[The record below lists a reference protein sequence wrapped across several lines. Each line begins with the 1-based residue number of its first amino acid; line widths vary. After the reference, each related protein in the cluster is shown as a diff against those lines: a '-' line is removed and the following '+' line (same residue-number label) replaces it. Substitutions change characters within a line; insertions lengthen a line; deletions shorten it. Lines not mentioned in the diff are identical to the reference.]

1 MPVQWPAWVWRVT
14 RLERD
19 GMVALLTLLVLAAFV
34 VPVVVPSGTAERLAF
49 DVLMTLVLLSG
60 VAAVA
65 EYRRTAIALAVLAV
79 IAIALRWSEWLV
91 SADLLPGL
99 QAAAASVALVIL
111 AIAVGTIVF
120 ISKRTVHAR
129 ILGAVVLYLLLGMLW
144 GFMYFGLHTLRPE
157 AFVGSADSETGI
169 ARWVYFSFVTLTTL
183 GYGDITP
190 VTRAARSL
198 AILEALVGQ
207 LYPAIILGRLLSLPP
222 DERASPGSPPEG

>member
-1 MPVQWPAWVWRVT
+1 
-14 RLERD
+14 
-19 GMVALLTLLVLAAFV
+19 MVVLLTSLVLAVFV
-34 VPVVVPSGTAERLAF
+34 VPVVLPSGTAGRLAL

-60 VAAVA
+60 VTAVA
-65 EYRRTAIALAVLAV
+65 EYRRTAIALAVLAF

-91 SADLLPGL
+91 AADLFPEL
-99 QAAAASVALVIL
+99 QAASASLALVIL
-111 AIAVGTIVF
+111 AIAVGTTVF

-144 GFMYFGLHTLRPE
+144 GFMYFGLHSLRPD
-157 AFVGSADSETGI
+157 AFVGAADSETGI

-198 AILEALVGQ
+198 AMLEALVGQ
-207 LYPAIILGRLLSLPP
+207 LYPAIILGRLLSLPA
-222 DERASPGSPPEG
+222 DERASPDSPREG